1 MRSAFYTKHMRKLT
15 ALLSLTVL
23 VASCSGGS
31 GSSSSSDCK
40 QQYWDGTIGVCLP
53 TNWKV
58 VDRETL
64 TSRGVPDEVMA
75 AFQSSAI
82 VAGQNPTVTVTKE
95 TLQSDL
101 DPVAYSQA
109 SIRSVT
115 SLPGYKLIDTRA
127 VKIEGKNLELHVFSA
142 KPLPEEPERRFYQLS
157 TANKSIGYTLTALT
171 PLSVTSSLETEILTI
186 MRSLVFTDP
195 AETAAAAE

>member
-1 MRSAFYTKHMRKLT
+1 MRKLIT
-15 ALLSLTVL
+15 LLSLPIL
-23 VASCSGGS
+23 LASCSGS
-31 GSSSSSDCK
+31 GGTGTQAACK
-40 QQYWDGTIGVCLP
+40 QQFWDGTMGVCLP

-64 TSRGVPDEVMA
+64 TSRGVPDEVTA
-75 AFQSSAI
+75 AFQSSAV

-101 DPVAYSQA
+101 DPVGYSQA
-109 SIRSVT
+109 SIRSVA

-157 TANKSIGYTLTALT
+157 TTNKSIGYTLTALT
-171 PLSVTSSLETEILTI
+171 PLSVSSSLETEVLTI

-195 AETAAAAE
+195 AENAAAAE